1 MNSAQREQAWP
12 YCAGVLVT
20 LAWWYL
26 LHGTFPADPSDLLS
40 ASGTISSVLIGF
52 LATAKAIIMSASN
65 SPTYQHIRNIGYADR
80 LMDFIRSAIYAGLV
94 FLVFATLGF
103 FIDWNINDPD
113 RWETIGIV
121 SYKAGWVLSGSIGL
135 FLYARII
142 SLIFRVLKN
151 A

>member
-1 MNSAQREQAWP
+1 
-12 YCAGVLVT
+12 
-20 LAWWYL
+20 
-26 LHGTFPADPSDLLS
+26 
-40 ASGTISSVLIGF
+40 
-52 LATAKAIIMSASN
+52 
-65 SPTYQHIRNIGYADR
+65 
-80 LMDFIRSAIYAGLV
+80 MDFIRSAIYAGLV